1 MWALG
6 SCRPPASEKHMQ
18 NMSDVHRLV
27 AVKCVRSLQ
36 ALSNGTGGGRMGSG
50 ENTTGGTAGGGR
62 RASVHM
68 NRVRASGDFAR
79 AGSVGH
85 ATADVLP
92 SVVRI
97 CLMQRQWPCHN

>member
-1 MWALG
+1 
-6 SCRPPASEKHMQ
+6 
-18 NMSDVHRLV
+18 
-27 AVKCVRSLQ
+27 
-36 ALSNGTGGGRMGSG
+36 MGSG

-68 NRVRASGDFAR
+68 NRVRASVDFAR

-92 SVVRI
+92 SAVR
-97 CLMQRQWPCHN
+97 PGVA